1 MQLNKLTKEES
12 KVIDILKCIAILSVI
27 SAHVIQYSEVNLI
40 AKIASIFWGKFSC
53 IGVVV
58 FFIIGGF
65 LYSRND
71 GDDAIFWKKKLFRI
85 IIPWMLAA
93 IITYIIGFMLGL
105 PLGVYECFKWV
116 FGSGTWFYYI
126 VVYTFFLLIFKW
138 IYKYNAVLYTLIG
151 IQAVALA
158 LASFDVSI
166 TINGGFFTDYLNPL
180 YWIGY
185 FSVGILIRRYGINK
199 RIENNKKKVFVVS
212 ALLVIASLIFL
223 CVNKINTYFD
233 IVTMI
238 FGVSS
243 TVLIT
248 MFAYKMNQYRIA
260 TFIGQVG
267 TYSYCIYLWHMQFLQ
282 GLFSKIPNNIFETL
296 FSPIIGLIIMIV
308 LIKIGLFICNKIKG
322 GNTIKMVVGL

>member
-53 IGVVV
+53 IGVVI

-126 VVYTFFLLIFKW
+126 VVYTFFLFIFKW
-138 IYKYNAVLYTLIG
+138 LYKYDAVLYILIG
-151 IQAVALA
+151 IQAVALT
-158 LASFDVSI
+158 LASFGVSI

-185 FSVGILIRRYGINK
+185 FSAGILIRRYGIN
-199 RIENNKKKVFVVS
+199 RMIENNKKKVFVIFILLFIVS
-212 ALLVIASLIFL
+212 LSFL
-223 CVNKINTYFD
+223 YVKNINTYFD
-233 IVTMI
+233 IFSML
-238 FGVSS
+238 FSVSS

-248 MFAYKMNQYRIA
+248 MFAYKFQQYRTA

-267 TYSYCIYLWHMQFLQ
+267 TYSYCIYLWHMQLLQ
-282 GLFSKIPNNIFETL
+282 GLFSKIPDNIFETL
-296 FSPIIGLIIMIV
+296 FSPIIGLIIMVV
-308 LIKIGLFICNKIKG
+308 LIKTGLFICNKIKG